1 MAITA
6 KPKAGVWAVLWD
18 LLTTVD
24 HKKIGLMYTA
34 TAFFAFALAGVF
46 SLLIRT
52 QLAVP
57 NNQFLTGEQYNQILT
72 LHGATMLFFFIIQA
86 GLTGFGNFVVPLML
100 GARDVALPRVN
111 AFSYWAFLGAIV
123 LALMSYFFPGGAP
136 SVGWTFYYPFSAQSG
151 SGVDFYLAAILLL
164 GFSSLLGNAN
174 FIATHVISC

>member
-86 GLTGFGNFVVPLML
+86 GLTGFGNFVVRRKKARVGRNPKTGEEAPITARRVVSFKPSPLL
-100 GARDVALPRVN
+100 RQRVE
-111 AFSYWAFLGAIV
+111 AA
-123 LALMSYFFPGGAP
+123 MS
-136 SVGWTFYYPFSAQSG
+136 SR
-151 SGVDFYLAAILLL
+151 
-164 GFSSLLGNAN
+164 SS
-174 FIATHVISC
+174 

>member
-72 LHGATMLFFFIIQA
+72 LHGATMLFFFII
-86 GLTGFGNFVVPLML
+86 
-100 GARDVALPRVN
+100 
-111 AFSYWAFLGAIV
+111 
-123 LALMSYFFPGGAP
+123 
-136 SVGWTFYYPFSAQSG
+136 
-151 SGVDFYLAAILLL
+151 
-164 GFSSLLGNAN
+164 
-174 FIATHVISC
+174 ISCFRSRIDNLSENCWWLY

>member
-1 MAITA
+1 MAIAT
-6 KPKAGVWAVLWD
+6 KPKAGFWAVLWD

-57 NNQFLTGEQYNQILT
+57 NNHFLTGEQYNQILT

-111 AFSYWAFLGAIV
+111 AFSYWAFLGAII
-123 LALMSYFFPGGAP
+123 LALMSYLFPGGAP
-136 SVGWTFYYPFSAQSG
+136 GG
-151 SGVDFYLAAILLL
+151 GLDLLL
-164 GFSSLLGNAN
+164 PLLRAVGERGELLHGGHPAPGLLQPPGQRQL
-174 FIATHVISC
+174 HRHHL

>member
-1 MAITA
+1 MAIAT
-6 KPKAGVWAVLWD
+6 KPKAGFWAILWD

-24 HKKIGLMYTA
+24 HKKIGLLYTA

-46 SLLIRT
+46 SLLIRA

-57 NNQFLTGEQYNQILT
+57 NNHLLTGEQYNQILT

-111 AFSYWAFLGAIV
+111 AFSYWAFLGAIL
-123 LALMSYFFPGGAP
+123 LALMSFFFPGGPPAWVGPFTIP
-136 SVGWTFYYPFSAQSG
+136 SPCSRGVGLTS
-151 SGVDFYLAAILLL
+151 
-164 GFSSLLGNAN
+164 
-174 FIATHVISC
+174 T